1 MGEKDITEKL
11 LADYN
16 DVFADIVN
24 VLLFGGRMLLN
35 EEELENTKDKSMYKT
50 DGRVHEQE
58 RDLAKLWKSKRA
70 VIALVGM
77 ENQTKENK
85 DMTFRV
91 IGYDG
96 ASYKA
101 QCLSGKKERYPVVTM
116 VLHFGTD
123 RRWGKRKHLSDRVE
137 VPEELKPYF
146 HDYAIN
152 VFDIAFLPR
161 EQIDMFQS
169 DFGIVADYFYQ
180 KRVLNDYKPNNI
192 VIKHVDAVMKLL
204 SVLTKSD
211 DFVVVGEKLMKE
223 GERVTMCEI
232 IQRLKDTERAE
243 GRNEGITEGIH
254 IGALQQLVE
263 LVRDNLLSL
272 EEAVKRAGITKEE
285 FRQML

>member
-58 RDLAKLWKSKRA
+58 RDLAKLWKAKRA

-123 RRWGKRKHLSDRVE
+123 RRWGKRKRLSERVE

-180 KRVLNDYKPNNI
+180 KRVLNDYKPSNI

-243 GRNEGITEGIH
+243 GRTEGIH